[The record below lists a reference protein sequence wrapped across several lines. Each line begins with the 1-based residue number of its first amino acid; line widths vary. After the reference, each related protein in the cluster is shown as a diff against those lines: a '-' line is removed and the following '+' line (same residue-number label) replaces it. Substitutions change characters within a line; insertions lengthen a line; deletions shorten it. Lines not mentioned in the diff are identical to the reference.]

1 MSYLFV
7 VVVDVVLDSVG
18 VGIVLVFEVS
28 VPMVQM
34 KYVRCVGEVRIRQRV
49 IIDDFSAEPLLSTA
63 DLDKYFLTTIE
74 CILSHLLV
82 FDVIQLLTRVLVL
95 DLILGNAIEGY
106 NISVDPLQIT
116 LDSDHVALFVRRLSS
131 NTI

>member
-34 KYVRCVGEVRIRQRV
+34 KYVRCAGEELMV
-49 IIDDFSAEPLLSTA
+49 P
-63 DLDKYFLTTIE
+63 
-74 CILSHLLV
+74 
-82 FDVIQLLTRVLVL
+82 
-95 DLILGNAIEGY
+95 
-106 NISVDPLQIT
+106 
-116 LDSDHVALFVRRLSS
+116 
-131 NTI
+131 